1 MIFYRDVD
9 CCGLITNGLRGED
22 GRVLEKPEG
31 FLKTL
36 KRRGLFLKG
45 HKKGVP
51 LYSNLVNLKS
61 NTMKNTMQSYDFYL
75 NLQIYSA

>member
-1 MIFYRDVD
+1 MLALNLFEQLSIAMIFYRDVD

-45 HKKGVP
+45 HKKRSTAV
-51 LYSNLVNLKS
+51 
-61 NTMKNTMQSYDFYL
+61 
-75 NLQIYSA
+75 LQPC

>member
-1 MIFYRDVD
+1 MLVRNLFEQLSIAMIFYRDVD

-36 KRRGLFLKG
+36 KRRGLFLKA
-45 HKKGVP
+45 HKKKEYRCTP
-51 LYSNLVNLKS
+51 TLL
-61 NTMKNTMQSYDFYL
+61 TL
-75 NLQIYSA
+75 NLIL

>member
-1 MIFYRDVD
+1 MLALNLFEQLSIAMIFYRDVD
-9 CCGLITNGLRGED
+9 YCGLITNGLRGED

-45 HKKGVP
+45 HKKRSTAV
-51 LYSNLVNLKS
+51 
-61 NTMKNTMQSYDFYL
+61 
-75 NLQIYSA
+75 LQPC

>member
-45 HKKGVP
+45 HKKRSTAV
-51 LYSNLVNLKS
+51 
-61 NTMKNTMQSYDFYL
+61 
-75 NLQIYSA
+75 LQPC